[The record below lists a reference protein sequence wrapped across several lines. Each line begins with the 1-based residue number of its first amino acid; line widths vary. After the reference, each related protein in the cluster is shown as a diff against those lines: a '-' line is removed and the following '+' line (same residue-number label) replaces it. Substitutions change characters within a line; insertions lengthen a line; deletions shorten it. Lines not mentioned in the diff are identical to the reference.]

1 MKKTPKFFGKFL
13 KNQKK
18 QEIFFIKKPNL
29 FILNML

>member
-1 MKKTPKFFGKFL
+1 MNSEIIGKFL